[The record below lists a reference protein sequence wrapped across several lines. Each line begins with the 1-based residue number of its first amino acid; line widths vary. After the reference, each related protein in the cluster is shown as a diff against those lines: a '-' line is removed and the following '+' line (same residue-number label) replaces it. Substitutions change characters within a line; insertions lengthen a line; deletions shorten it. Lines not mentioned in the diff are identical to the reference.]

1 MYSICDKQKNPRKS
15 VFFKNTHPELSPTLV
30 VPYPRSPAVPVTELA
45 TSFARKMFETF
56 LCRFSVWKKKERKQ
70 FLGGQRPPNNL

>member
-30 VPYPRSPAVPVTELA
+30 VAYPWSPALPGAEPA
-45 TSFARKMFETF
+45 PPFARKILETF
-56 LCRFSVWKKKERKQ
+56 LCLFLSRKKRKGSS
-70 FLGGQRPPNNL
+70 F